1 MPNVL
6 ERQQDILSIISEY
19 RGHFKCLCGS
29 QKHLRD
35 CHGKYVIAYY
45 NNFDAYEFLK
55 QDLSLIEYTLY
66 KVRKGKE

>member
-6 ERQQDILSIISEY
+6 ERQQDILSIISE
-19 RGHFKCLCGS
+19 LDIS
-29 QKHLRD
+29 PTM
-35 CHGKYVIAYY
+35 Y